1 MDKYLRLLSQGD
13 RLGLTLIRLSIAIVF
28 IWIGLLKF
36 VPYEADSITPF
47 VANSPFMSFFY
58 EHPEEYRQHLT
69 HEGELK
75 PEERAWQTANNTY
88 AFSDGLGVVEL
99 IIAALVLANPVS
111 RWLGAG
117 RRRAGIPDAIC
128 HAVVFNHH
136 AGGLGHAAG
145 RCALWFSVFIG
156 RRTAG
161 IKRYVNAGR
170 CGDDHG
176 GLRPFVTFTATVATL
191 LPSYPLTLFMPRFVG
206 WRLRHPTIY

>member
-99 IIAALVLANPVS
+99 IIAALVL
-111 RWLGAG
+111 
-117 RRRAGIPDAIC
+117 
-128 HAVVFNHH
+128 
-136 AGGLGHAAG
+136 
-145 RCALWFSVFIG
+145 
-156 RRTAG
+156 
-161 IKRYVNAGR
+161 
-170 CGDDHG
+170 
-176 GLRPFVTFTATVATL
+176 
-191 LPSYPLTLFMPRFVG
+191 
-206 WRLRHPTIY
+206 